1 MGNPGSLGPDFDTWY
16 EEQHPLVLAALTVAS
31 GRPDVA
37 ADATDEAFVRA
48 YERWERV
55 RRMDSPG
62 GWLYRVALNDLRR
75 RCRRQALER
84 ELLRRQ
90 SPPAPVAVPIP
101 APDVWEA
108 VRRLPTRQ
116 RTAVALR
123 YILDLSEPEVARVMG
138 VSRGSASASL
148 VTARRTLEA
157 RLADDESA
165 PVAPSRP
172 GPSRPSAPGLML
184 ASHQTAVPR
193 G

>member
-1 MGNPGSLGPDFDTWY
+1 MSPPPLDFDTWY

-75 RCRRQALER
+75 RCRRQAVER

-90 SPPAPVAVPIP
+90 PPPAPVAATMP
-101 APDVWEA
+101 APHVWEA
-108 VRRLPTRQ
+108 VRRLPVRQ

-148 VTARRTLEA
+148 VTARRSLESW
-157 RLADDESA
+157 LADDDHA
-165 PVAPSRP
+165 PTATAATTPTRPSRP
-172 GPSRPSAPGLML
+172 TAPGLML
-184 ASHQTAVPR
+184 ATQQAVPR